1 MLMLRSLRMARGLVV
16 PLTALLFGAGG
27 CTTAGPRILDRQT
40 AYDPLE
46 YEAYRGH
53 GTAELAGLAVAKT
66 REGEPVFGADDTVYL
81 FPATRYTDEWWT
93 RTMVE
98 GRYLTDPDP
107 RSLAYM
113 RTTVADDGGRFRFRS
128 LPAGEYY
135 VVCTITWTEELVG
148 SKARWERNTTAP
160 PLQVANLGRRVNLVT
175 RQRADVQLETVSR
188 HRALIE
194 PPSTD

>member
-1 MLMLRSLRMARGLVV
+1 MLRSLRMARGLLV

-27 CTTAGPRILDRQT
+27 CTTAGPRILDRQ
-40 AYDPLE
+40 AVYDPLE

-53 GTAELAGLAVAKT
+53 GTAELTGLAVAKT
-66 REGEPVFGADDTVYL
+66 REGEPVFGADDSVYL

-113 RTTVADDGGRFRFRS
+113 RTTVADDEGRFRFRS

-135 VVCTITWTEELVG
+135 VVCTITWTEVLVTPKSRRG
-148 SKARWERNTTAP
+148 SYLTEP
-160 PLQVANLGRRVNLVT
+160 PLQVANLGKRVHLAPG
-175 RQRADVQLETVSR
+175 QSADVRLETVSR